1 MLTIR
6 CQLRSN
12 LHFFFQMEQ
21 SREVYETATNQL
33 GSFLELVSNRLTLKG
48 PDTPLPL
55 SVLSDG
61 QRHQNSGAQGHVSY
75 ASSLS
80 HGSRGGSG
88 VRKRSES
95 ENNRRKSTASN
106 LTPGRGRDR
115 QGGSRYLLEDPSLS
129 PAISCTSS
137 SLNTSSASDRSSGI
151 GSGPRRTSE
160 LIRFSRSQERK
171 SGSEIGSGVT
181 NNDEGAYDISI
192 LSSCTC
198 PEDEEL
204 PDKAEDRRK
213 TSKTRNTLKRI
224 TSFMR
229 KDKSKNLSLVD
240 SGAASLKYSR
250 YIVSTGS
257 PDTMAQCA
265 LLHLQLLPCA
275 NDHKNR
281 FSANTSPTRPHLSTL
296 LGSGEFGL

>member
-1 MLTIR
+1 
-6 CQLRSN
+6 
-12 LHFFFQMEQ
+12 MEQ

-55 SVLSDG
+55 APLSVLSDG
-61 QRHQNSGAQGHVSY
+61 QRHQSSAARGHVSY

-95 ENNRRKSTASN
+95 ENNRRKSTATASN
-106 LTPGRGRDR
+106 LTPGRAGRDR

-204 PDKAEDRRK
+204 PDKEEDRRK

-250 YIVSTGS
+250 YIVSTSS
-257 PDTMAQCA
+257 PDTIAQCA

-275 NDHKNR
+275 NDHKNL

-296 LGSGEFGL
+296 LGSGGFGL